1 MSNNKELLL
10 KISGILLLI
19 HAVSNIIFKGLN
31 IFYIVSDLILTLY
44 CLWLNNKKLGNI
56 FYYISLGIYIIRDLL
71 LIIYY
76 HEIFTLWHN
85 KIHTLWLW
93 LYEIFFMI
101 YLIFIKIKCNKIIA
115 FTGMAFIG
123 IYFIMELL
131 GGGMVGV
138 FFPIPL
144 AVMWWG
150 ESKGYFIKNKTV
162 INNLENDLAVLKNL
176 FEEGRISEH
185 EYNKRKT
192 KILNKI

>member
-56 FYYISLGIYIIRDLL
+56 FYYISLGIYLINDLRSA
-71 LIIYY
+71 IKIY
-76 HEIFTLWHN
+76 ELFSISVIFL
-85 KIHTLWLW
+85 
-93 LYEIFFMI
+93 I
-101 YLIFIKIKCNKIIA
+101 YLIIIKIKSNKIIA
-115 FTGMAFIG
+115 FTGIALIG
-123 IYFIMELL
+123 ICAIVWLL
-131 GGGMVGV
+131 EETTSLLTICYVDILLL
-138 FFPIPL
+138 FPL
-144 AVMWWG
+144 AIIWWS

-176 FEEGRISEH
+176 FEEGRISKH

-192 KILNKI
+192 EILNKI